1 MSIQDLRESILRILL
16 EEIYR
21 DGKIEQ
27 SEREAV
33 QKLFPLLKIEP
44 QRLSEIQK
52 EIKAQATPDSEAG
65 SLNPLT
71 FLTRIEP
78 ILIEAYGHHGASTI
92 LKRMQESLGVL
103 EQPKPEPEPAAPK
116 PQEEEPPSPAF
127 TRMQQKRLE
136 MAGEPERVMS
146 LQAALA
152 LALEYRFLPA
162 CLLSLVLFFNLLSCG
177 GLTYIKEIFT
187 FRDTVS
193 VLGTTTGIYFSGDLP
208 YSMHELHF
216 TYSHNGQPMQGHS
229 YDRFGDYKANQRV
242 SVEFPKDKP
251 WMARQVG
258 EWWGEIDSLGLF
270 TILILF
276 LISLAYSAYTF
287 LKTRKAMNILCKGEA
302 EADAAGREIYF
313 TWQGETMTWSDVKE
327 ELELEKGEFDA
338 RDLNLFMLALIL
350 PFACAL
356 AYYIFSLNWYGIV
369 LSPIGFGAGCVI
381 VWYFFNQLEG

>member
-21 DGKIEQ
+21 DGKIEP
-27 SEREAV
+27 SEREAI

-44 QRLSEIQK
+44 GRLSEIQR
-52 EIKAQATPDSEAG
+52 EIKAQAIPDSEAG
-65 SLNPLT
+65 SLNPLA
-71 FLTRIEP
+71 FLTRIKP
-78 ILIEAYGHHGASTI
+78 ILIEAYGHHGTRTI
-92 LKRMQESLGVL
+92 LKRMQESLGVP
-103 EQPKPEPEPAAPK
+103 EKPATPKAPAAPE
-116 PQEEEPPSPAF
+116 PTEEESPSPALS
-127 TRMQQKRLE
+127 RMQQKRLE
-136 MAGEPERVMS
+136 MAGKPERVMS
-146 LQAALA
+146 LSAALA
-152 LALEYRFLPA
+152 LAIEYRFLPSF
-162 CLLSLVLFFNLLSCG
+162 LLSLVLFFNLLSCG

-229 YDRFGDYKANQRV
+229 YDRFGDYRANQSI

-251 WMARQVG
+251 WMARHVD

-276 LISLAYSAYTF
+276 LVSLACSICTF
-287 LKTRKAMNILCKGEA
+287 LKTRKAINILCKGEA
-302 EADAAGREIYF
+302 ETDAAGREIYF
-313 TWQGETMTWSDVKE
+313 TFQNETMTWSDVKE
-327 ELELEKGEFDA
+327 ELELHQGEFDA
-338 RDLNLFMLALIL
+338 RDLNLPVMAITL

-356 AYYIFSLNWYGIV
+356 AYYIFSLNWYGI
-369 LSPIGFGAGCVI
+369 LHWPIGFGAGCVI